1 MQRLSW
7 GIPPPVP
14 SQSCCAR
21 QLPQRGSQGNI
32 LATTNLST
40 HLFYRPVFYRMNLN
54 SFLTD
59 FEQTVNLKKKKN
71 VVDYT
76 VFS

>member
-1 MQRLSW
+1 MW
-7 GIPPPVP
+7 IPPLVP

-54 SFLTD
+54 SFSTV
-59 FEQTVNLKKKKN
+59 FEQNMNRRKKKN
-71 VVDYT
+71 VVDGGY
-76 VFS
+76 FP

>member
-1 MQRLSW
+1 MQ
-7 GIPPPVP
+7 IPTLVP

-54 SFLTD
+54 SFSTV
-59 FEQTVNLKKKKN
+59 FEQNMNRKKKKN
-71 VVDYT
+71 VVDGGY
-76 VFS
+76 FP